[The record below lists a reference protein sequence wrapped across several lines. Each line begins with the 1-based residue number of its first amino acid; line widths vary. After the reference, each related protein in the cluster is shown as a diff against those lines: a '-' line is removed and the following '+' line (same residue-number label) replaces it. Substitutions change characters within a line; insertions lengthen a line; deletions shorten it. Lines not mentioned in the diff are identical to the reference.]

1 MGPKLHKWILVGF
14 LDSIFRTSALEG
26 PRGSHGFR
34 TISMLRTS
42 GSVICNPDLWVQ
54 TDTSNFL
61 LDISTWYH
69 IDILNLTPENIKK
82 PKSEL
87 LNLPT
92 TNSFFNTT
100 LPISVN
106 GPAHPKLLKAESWGQ
121 LWYYLL
127 SQTVRKSCE
136 LYLQNTNPS
145 ASFQATTFIHA
156 ASLSLEL
163 LLRVS

>member
-69 IDILNLTPENIKK
+69 IDILNLTPENIKNPSLNSWISPLPTVFSIPLSPSQLTDQHILSYSRQK
-82 PKSEL
+82 AEVSFDTIFFPKLSGSPVNSTSRIQIHLLLSRPPHSFMLPASL
-87 LNLPT
+87 LN
-92 TNSFFNTT
+92 
-100 LPISVN
+100 
-106 GPAHPKLLKAESWGQ
+106 
-121 LWYYLL
+121 
-127 SQTVRKSCE
+127 CC
-136 LYLQNTNPS
+136 
-145 ASFQATTFIHA
+145 
-156 ASLSLEL
+156 
-163 LLRVS
+163 